1 MAKQAAWKKELRQR
15 VVTALGDQHHT
26 FQLTEFI
33 EEFGVEP
40 DTVVAVAEA
49 LYSRTYVQCLA
60 DQVISSHENKRLRRL
75 AELLEISDKRSEEL
89 ADLAGKEAYRAQH
102 AKAMLDGTISDAER
116 AQLQQLLGT
125 IADQAGSDAEPQES
139 RDREDKSPHA
149 KAVDGGKSS
158 ASKVSR
164 SELVNQAL
172 ALGIT
177 KVKSKNMAVL
187 QSEIDAVQGG
197 GRGIIDFDEA
207 GFQKTLVYKS
217 KSSPETVIAQLSS
230 LRLMDKR
237 IEETRKTYST
247 VRQAGC
253 LAFVGGFL
261 GILALCG
268 LEAGIVGLI
277 VVLVFMMAGGALA
290 FFWGM
295 HCLNANSMQDVPD
308 RRYEAA
314 LGILKLVR
322 KDLAQDSLVEVQ
334 VDCRPHNHKS
344 KKVRTGKVSYWNVKY
359 HVDNWF
365 VLRGAFA
372 DGTKFSMMLIEK
384 HQDRSRTKRS
394 ASGKIK
400 HKSKTK
406 IASEAILR
414 FKIKPKK
421 NPDLRDG
428 WQGRVKSNHAAVRLP
443 NWTQCKSLDAKG
455 DRITLR
461 STTKSSWD
469 AVNRAQQGKTKVERD
484 GVKWMAM
491 MFLSLYG
498 VLDAAKPNSKEGK

>member
-139 RDREDKSPHA
+139 HDREDKSPHA

-187 QSEIDAVQGG
+187 QSEIDAVRGG
-197 GRGIIDFDEA
+197 ERGIIDFDEE
-207 GFQKTLVYKS
+207 GFNKTLVYKS

-230 LRLMDKR
+230 LRSMDKR
-237 IEETRKTYST
+237 IEETRKKYSI
-247 VRQAGC
+247 VRLAGG

-261 GILALCG
+261 GILALDG
-268 LEAGIVGLI
+268 LSAGIVGVI
-277 VVLVFMMAGGALA
+277 VVLLLMAGGALA
-290 FFWGM
+290 FIWGM
-295 HCLNANSMQDVPD
+295 YCLNANSMQDVPD

-322 KDLAQDSLVEVQ
+322 KDLAQDSLVEIQ

-443 NWTQCKSLDAKG
+443 NWTQRKSLDAKG

>member
-15 VVTALGDQHHT
+15 VVTALGDEHYT

>member
-15 VVTALGDQHHT
+15 VVTALGDQQHT

-75 AELLEISDKRSEEL
+75 AELLEISDSRSEEL

-125 IADQAGSDAEPQES
+125 IADQAGRDAEPQES
-139 RDREDKSPHA
+139 HDREDKSPHA
-149 KAVDGGKSS
+149 KAVGGGKSS

-187 QSEIDAVQGG
+187 QSEIDAVRGG
-197 GRGIIDFDEA
+197 ERGIIDFDEA

-230 LRLMDKR
+230 LRSMDKR
-237 IEETRKTYST
+237 VEEARKKYGI
-247 VRQAGC
+247 VRLAGG

-261 GILALCG
+261 GILALDG
-268 LEAGIVGLI
+268 LDAGIVGLI
-277 VVLVFMMAGGALA
+277 VVLLLMVGGALA
-290 FFWGM
+290 FIWGM
-295 HCLNANSMQDVPD
+295 YCLNANSMQDVPD

-322 KDLAQDSLVEVQ
+322 KDLAQDSLVEIQ

-428 WQGRVKSNHAAVRLP
+428 WQGRVKSSHAAVRLP
-443 NWTQCKSLDAKG
+443 AWTQRKSLDAKG

-469 AVNRAQQGKTKVERD
+469 AVNRAQQGATKVQRD

-498 VLDAAKPNSKEGK
+498 VLDAAKPKSKEGK

>member
-1 MAKQAAWKKELRQR
+1 
-15 VVTALGDQHHT
+15 
-26 FQLTEFI
+26 
-33 EEFGVEP
+33 
-40 DTVVAVAEA
+40 
-49 LYSRTYVQCLA
+49 
-60 DQVISSHENKRLRRL
+60 
-75 AELLEISDKRSEEL
+75 
-89 ADLAGKEAYRAQH
+89 
-102 AKAMLDGTISDAER
+102 
-116 AQLQQLLGT
+116 
-125 IADQAGSDAEPQES
+125 
-139 RDREDKSPHA
+139 
-149 KAVDGGKSS
+149 
-158 ASKVSR
+158 
-164 SELVNQAL
+164 
-172 ALGIT
+172 
-177 KVKSKNMAVL
+177 
-187 QSEIDAVQGG
+187 
-197 GRGIIDFDEA
+197 
-207 GFQKTLVYKS
+207 
-217 KSSPETVIAQLSS
+217 
-230 LRLMDKR
+230 
-237 IEETRKTYST
+237 
-247 VRQAGC
+247 
-253 LAFVGGFL
+253 
-261 GILALCG
+261 
-268 LEAGIVGLI
+268 
-277 VVLVFMMAGGALA
+277 
-290 FFWGM
+290 
-295 HCLNANSMQDVPD
+295 MQDVPD

-322 KDLAQDSLVEVQ
+322 RDLAQDSLVEVQ

-443 NWTQCKSLDAKG
+443 NWTQRKSLDAKG

-469 AVNRAQQGKTKVERD
+469 AVNRAQQGKKKVERD

>member
-1 MAKQAAWKKELRQR
+1 MATKTGWKTELRQR
-15 VVTALGDQHHT
+15 VIAALGDRNHK
-26 FQLTEFI
+26 FQFTEFI

-40 DTVVAVAEA
+40 DTAAAVAES

-75 AELLEISDKRSEEL
+75 AKLLDLSDKRVTEL
-89 ADLAGKEAYRAQH
+89 ADLAGKEAYQAQH

-125 IADQAGSDAEPQES
+125 IADQAGDDADPQES
-139 RDREDKSPHA
+139 DHREDKSLHS
-149 KAVDGGKSS
+149 KAVAGRGSG

-164 SELVNQAL
+164 AELVNQAL
-172 ALGIT
+172 TLGIT
-177 KVKSKNMAVL
+177 KVNSKNMAVL
-187 QSEIDAVQGG
+187 QSEIDAVRGG
-197 GRGIIDFDEA
+197 ARGMVDFDEA

-230 LRLMDKR
+230 LRSLDKK
-237 IEETRKTYST
+237 IEEARKKYS
-247 VRQAGC
+247 VIRLLGGLVA
-253 LAFVGGFL
+253 VGGFL
-261 GILALCG
+261 SILLLDAEGGGIIGGML
-268 LEAGIVGLI
+268 
-277 VVLVFMMAGGALA
+277 VLLSVLGGVLA
-290 FFWGM
+290 FFWGAY
-295 HCLNANSMQDVPD
+295 CLYASSTQDIPD

-314 LGILKLVR
+314 LGILKLLS
-322 KDLAQDSLVEVQ
+322 KDLAKDSLVEIQ

-372 DGTKFSMMLIEK
+372 DGTKFSIMLIEK
-384 HQDRSRTKRS
+384 QQDRSRTKRS

-414 FKIKPKK
+414 LKIKPTK

-428 WQGRVKSNHAAVRLP
+428 WQGRVKSNVAAVRLP
-443 NWTQCKSLDAKG
+443 DWTQRKSLDAKG

-469 AVNRAQQGKTKVERD
+469 AVNTAAQRGTKVQRD

-498 VLDAAKPNSKEGK
+498 VLDAVKANSKGSK